1 MRGRVW
7 TSTLL
12 VACAVAAL
20 WMPIGAAG
28 APTSRDCGYVSFSGK
43 ADDNGVTVRALG
55 ISCPAARRAVRRWF
69 GSGGFEPGRYG
80 WRCRAVS
87 KVGPFDKTR
96 CSKGR
101 KRITFV
107 PAG

>member
-1 MRGRVW
+1 MSKPAKR
-7 TSTLL
+7 TKST
-12 VACAVAAL
+12 
-20 WMPIGAAG
+20 PPGAAPDYSG
-28 APTSRDCGYVSFSGK
+28 LVS
-43 ADDNGVTVRALG
+43 GVSELLE
-55 ISCPAARRAVRRWF
+55 AARRAVRRWF